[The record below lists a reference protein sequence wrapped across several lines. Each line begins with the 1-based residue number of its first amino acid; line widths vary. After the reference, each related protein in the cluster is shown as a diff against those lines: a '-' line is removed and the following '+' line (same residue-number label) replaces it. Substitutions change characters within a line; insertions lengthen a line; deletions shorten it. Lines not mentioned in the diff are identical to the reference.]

1 MRTIRQLTL
10 GLLVSTALMPV
21 SVGSAIAQTQEPET
35 TAGEAAAAEQE
46 QQKKPRATLDEIVVT
61 AQKRAENLKDV
72 PLSVSAIG
80 GDALR
85 EKNLSSMGE
94 VAQQTPNARISV
106 GGGGNGSIKM
116 RGLGSGNNRGFEQA
130 VGFLIDGVYYGRI
143 SYLNSGLADLERI
156 EILRGPQGTLMGK
169 NTIAGAVTMT
179 TVDPQNEWAA
189 DLSYGIGSRDRSYAT
204 AIVNV
209 PVIEDALALRLV
221 AQQQRQDGW
230 VENTHV
236 NQDQLNT
243 HKDLY
248 RAKLGFTAID
258 NLTVVATYEKGKDET
273 NKQGLE
279 IYKAS
284 AATMQQNQ
292 QYDPNFEAEANHKNQ
307 TDGDITAHIDTDIA
321 TLKLDYELGD
331 YILSSVTGWTQQ
343 VLNDGIDADAG
354 PAPVLTTR
362 GYDDYT
368 QYSQEFRVTSP
379 IGELDYVAGLYLFG
393 SDYRNIAEIGLA
405 QGPGAAA
412 LLQTRLPDSLQL
424 FGIPGLD
431 FIPEDQDN
439 SDFQQEQMAAALF
452 GQLRWHL
459 LEDDL
464 TLMAGLRYSYEEKTA
479 RMSRS
484 FESTGIFFTQI
495 QGKEEFNIPDVKRV
509 EQDISPKVSVTYAL
523 NDDVNVYG
531 TYARAFKGGG
541 FNAQAGTPDE
551 FEYQEE
557 EADTF
562 ELGLKG
568 KFLGGLLRVNTAAFH
583 TSFKGLQVSVF
594 NGDKFIVQN
603 AADATTMGME
613 LDSTLLA
620 APGLIVKLSVGY
632 TDATYDS
639 FPGGPCPVG
648 EGSSCDLSGKPLDRA
663 PKWNGNLGFNYKLPL
678 NRSWADVV
686 LGADANYQGDQY
698 VAADLDEN
706 AFQEGV
712 TKYSARLA
720 IQDPDLTWQ
729 LQLVGKNLTDELI
742 MTTSAD
748 VPVQPGSHMGIFAE
762 PRTWALDF
770 RIRY

>member
-1 MRTIRQLTL
+1 MSNFRQLTL
-10 GLLVSTALMPV
+10 GLALSSTCLSTWVLPV
-21 SVGSAIAQTQEPET
+21 NAQEET
-35 TAGEAAAAEQE
+35 TATQEAGQEESSAAS
-46 QQKKPRATLDEIVVT
+46 KPMTLDEIVVT
-61 AQKRAENLKDV
+61 AQKRAENLQDV

-80 GDALR
+80 GETLR
-85 EKNLSSMGE
+85 EKNISGLGE
-94 VAQQTPNARISV
+94 VAQQTPNARIAV
-106 GGGGNGSIKM
+106 GGGGNGAIKM

-169 NTIAGAVTMT
+169 NTIAGAVSMT
-179 TVDPQNEWAA
+179 TVDPTDEWEA

-204 AIVNV
+204 AIANIPLV
-209 PVIEDALALRLV
+209 EDAFALRLV
-221 AQQQRQDGW
+221 AQRQRQDGW

-243 HKDLY
+243 DKDLY

-258 NLTVVATYEKGKDET
+258 NLTVVAAYEKGKDET

-292 QYDPNFEAEANHKNQ
+292 QYDPNFEAEANHQNQ
-307 TDGDITAHIDTDIA
+307 TDGDITAKIDTDIA
-321 TLKLDYELGD
+321 TLKMDYELGE

-354 PAPVLTTR
+354 PAPLLTMR

-379 IGELDYVAGLYLFG
+379 IGDLDYVAGLYLFG
-393 SDYRNIAEIGLA
+393 SEYRNIAEIGLA

-439 SDFQQEQMAAALF
+439 SDFYQEQRAAALF

-459 LEDDL
+459 LDDDL
-464 TLMAGLRYSYEEKTA
+464 TLMAGLRYSYEEKTGTM
-479 RMSRS
+479 RRW
-484 FESTGIFFTQI
+484 FDGPGIFFTQI
-495 QGKEEFNIPDVKRV
+495 QGKEEFDIPETKRT
-509 EQDISPKVSVTYAL
+509 EQDMSPKLSATYAL
-523 NDDVNVYG
+523 TEDMNIYG

-551 FEYQEE
+551 FEYEPE

-562 ELGLKG
+562 EFGLKG
-568 KFLGGLLRVNTAAFH
+568 KFLGGLLRVNTAAFY
-583 TSFKGLQVSVF
+583 TKFKGLQVSVF

-603 AADATTMGME
+603 AADATTMGLE

-620 APGLIVKLSVGY
+620 APGLIITLSVGY

-639 FPGGPCPVG
+639 FPDGPCPTG
-648 EGSSCDLSGKPLDRA
+648 QGDSCDLSGRPLDRA
-663 PKWNGNLGFNYKLPL
+663 PEWNGNLGFNYKLPL
-678 NRSWADVV
+678 NNSWVDVV
-686 LGADANYQGDQY
+686 IGGDANYQGDQY
-698 VAADLDEN
+698 TAADLDEN

-712 TKYSARLA
+712 TKYSARFA
-720 IQDPDLTWQ
+720 VQDPDLRWQ
-729 LQLVGKNLTDELI
+729 LQVVGKNLTDELI
-742 MTTSAD
+742 MTSSAD
-748 VPVQPGSHMGIFAE
+748 VPVQPGSYMGVFAQ
-762 PRTWALDF
+762 PRSWALDF
-770 RIRY
+770 RVRF